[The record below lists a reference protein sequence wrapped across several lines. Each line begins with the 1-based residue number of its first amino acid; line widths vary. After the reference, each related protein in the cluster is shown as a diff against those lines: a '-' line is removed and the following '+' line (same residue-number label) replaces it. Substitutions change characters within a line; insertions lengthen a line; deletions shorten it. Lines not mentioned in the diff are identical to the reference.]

1 VWNKAASRQNAIS
14 GFTSTGIYPLNQH
27 AISDSAFRPA
37 EVSERALEAPSQS
50 PDRDQPADFQ
60 ENYPELSLEMD
71 VKTVCETGTD
81 QPVPESSEKCDSD
94 NNCDLNW

>member
-50 PDRDQPADFQ
+50 SDRD
-60 ENYPELSLEMD
+60 
-71 VKTVCETGTD
+71 
-81 QPVPESSEKCDSD
+81 
-94 NNCDLNW
+94 